1 MAMSIAIKN
10 ILQAL
15 KNLSSRI
22 DEIPNPYPVGAIY
35 LSLTND
41 DPADLFGGVWE
52 KIEGRF
58 LLASSSTYTLNSQG
72 GEATHVLTTNEMPS
86 HSHTFSGTAH
96 THTLNGHTH
105 SFSDTTS
112 SSGSHTHSFKAT
124 TSSNSH
130 KHNVG
135 MDFDGAGGSSRWT
148 VHQRGTSGAEDTAST
163 SNTSHTHTVSG
174 TTGSGGSH
182 THTVSGTTG
191 GSSANTSSTTAGG
204 SISSTGGSAAHNN
217 MPPYLAVNMWQ
228 RIE

>member
-96 THTLNGHTH
+96 THTLNSHTH
-105 SFSDTTS
+105 SFS
-112 SSGSHTHSFKAT
+112 AT
-124 TSSNSH
+124 TSNR
-130 KHNVG
+130 
-135 MDFDGAGGSSRWT
+135 GA
-148 VHQRGTSGAEDTAST
+148 
-163 SNTSHTHTVSG
+163 HTHTGRYLGMNVS
-174 TTGSGGSH
+174 SGGVGSYLLRRISDDDSYQGTSQITNSAGNH